1 MAKYSHLSN
10 EDRSHIEAGL
20 DNRQSFKEIGEKVGK
35 DCSTISKEVRSHM
48 VFRKTGAYG
57 RPFNDCV
64 RRKTCQFSGVC
75 DVCPEGK
82 ARTRFCST
90 CGKCTDHCIMYEK
103 EKCPRLAKPPYV
115 CNGCPDKR
123 YCTLEKCIYDAAAA
137 QAEYSEVLSE
147 TRQGFA
153 VSEEEKKRL
162 DDIISPLIRKGQ
174 SLHHI
179 CLNHMDEL
187 MVTERTLYTYMD
199 AGLFTA
205 RNIDMPRKV
214 RMKPCRKRP
223 DTIRVDPKC
232 REGRTLQDYEKY
244 RKEHPDTPVAQLDS
258 VEGVKG
264 GAVMLTVTFPPTGLQ
279 LAFRR
284 NHNDAQSV
292 IDIFNHF
299 YSELGPDTFIALF
312 PVLLADNGSEFSD
325 PKSIEFDAK
334 ENRRSRMFYC
344 NASAPY
350 QKGSCEVHHEM
361 IRRIIP
367 KGVDITPYTQGQ
379 ITLMMSHINSYR
391 RASLGNKSPYEMF
404 AFMYGEEIL
413 KKLGLKLIPPDE
425 INLSPELLK

>member
-10 EDRSHIEAGL
+10 EDRSHIETGL
-20 DNRQSFKEIGEKVGK
+20 NNRQSFKEIGEKVGK

-64 RRKTCQFSGVC
+64 RRKICQFSGVC
-75 DVCPEGK
+75 DVCPESK
-82 ARTRFCST
+82 ARTRFCSI
-90 CGKCTDHCIMYEK
+90 CGRCIDRCIVYEK
-103 EKCPRLAKPPYV
+103 EKCLRLAKPPYV

-123 YCTLEKCIYDAAAA
+123 YCTLEKCFYDAAAA
-137 QAEYSEVLSE
+137 HAEYTEVLSE
-147 TRQGFA
+147 SRQGIA
-153 VSEEEKKRL
+153 VSNEEKKRL

-179 CLNHMDEL
+179 CLNHRDEL

-214 RMKPCRKRP
+214 RMKPRRKRP
-223 DTIRVDPKC
+223 DTIKVDPKC

-244 RKEHPDTPVAQLDS
+244 TKEHPDTPVVQFDS

-264 GAVMLTVTFPPTGLQ
+264 GAVMLTLTFPSTGLQ

-292 IDIFNHF
+292 IDIINRLYF
-299 YSELGPDTFIALF
+299 ELGPDTFITLF

-325 PKSIEFDAK
+325 PKSIEFDANA
-334 ENRRSRMFYC
+334 NRRSRMFYC

-361 IRRIIP
+361 IRRILP
-367 KGVDITPYTQGQ
+367 KGVDITPYTQEQ
-379 ITLMMSHINSYR
+379 LTLMMSHINSYR

-404 AFMYGEEIL
+404 AFMYGEEVL
-413 KKLGLKLIPPDE
+413 KKLGLKLIPVDE
-425 INLSPELLK
+425 INLSPALLK

>member
-1 MAKYSHLSN
+1 
-10 EDRSHIEAGL
+10 
-20 DNRQSFKEIGEKVGK
+20 
-35 DCSTISKEVRSHM
+35 
-48 VFRKTGAYG
+48 
-57 RPFNDCV
+57 
-64 RRKTCQFSGVC
+64 
-75 DVCPEGK
+75 
-82 ARTRFCST
+82 
-90 CGKCTDHCIMYEK
+90 
-103 EKCPRLAKPPYV
+103 
-115 CNGCPDKR
+115 
-123 YCTLEKCIYDAAAA
+123 
-137 QAEYSEVLSE
+137 
-147 TRQGFA
+147 
-153 VSEEEKKRL
+153 
-162 DDIISPLIRKGQ
+162 
-174 SLHHI
+174 
-179 CLNHMDEL
+179 MDEL
-187 MVTERTLYTYMD
+187 MVTERTLYSYMD

-214 RMKPCRKRP
+214 RMKPRRKRP

-284 NHNDAQSV
+284 NHNDVQSV
-292 IDIFNHF
+292 IDIFNRF
-299 YSELGPDTFIALF
+299 YFELGPDTFIALF
-312 PVLLADNGSEFSD
+312 SVLLADNGSEFSD
-325 PKSIEFDAK
+325 PKSIEFDANG
-334 ENRRSRMFYC
+334 NRRSRMFYC

-379 ITLMMSHINSYR
+379 ITRMMSHINSYR

-413 KKLGLKLIPPDE
+413 KKLGLKLIPSDE

>member
-1 MAKYSHLSN
+1 
-10 EDRSHIEAGL
+10 
-20 DNRQSFKEIGEKVGK
+20 
-35 DCSTISKEVRSHM
+35 
-48 VFRKTGAYG
+48 
-57 RPFNDCV
+57 
-64 RRKTCQFSGVC
+64 
-75 DVCPEGK
+75 
-82 ARTRFCST
+82 
-90 CGKCTDHCIMYEK
+90 
-103 EKCPRLAKPPYV
+103 
-115 CNGCPDKR
+115 
-123 YCTLEKCIYDAAAA
+123 
-137 QAEYSEVLSE
+137 
-147 TRQGFA
+147 
-153 VSEEEKKRL
+153 
-162 DDIISPLIRKGQ
+162 
-174 SLHHI
+174 
-179 CLNHMDEL
+179 MDEL

-214 RMKPCRKRP
+214 RMKPRRKRP

-264 GAVMLTVTFPPTGLQ
+264 GGVMLTVTFPLTGLQ

-292 IDIFNHF
+292 IDIFNRF

-325 PKSIEFDAK
+325 PKSIEFDSK
-334 ENRRSRMFYC
+334 GNRRSRMFYC

-391 RASLGNKSPYEMF
+391 RASLANKSPYEMF